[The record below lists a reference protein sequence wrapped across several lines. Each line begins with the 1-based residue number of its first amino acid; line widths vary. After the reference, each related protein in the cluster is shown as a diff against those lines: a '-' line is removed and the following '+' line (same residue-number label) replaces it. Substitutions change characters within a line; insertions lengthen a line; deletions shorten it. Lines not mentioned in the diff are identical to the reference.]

1 MSSDFSSPM
10 RRVAIYGRVSTP
22 HEAQI
27 SAMDNQKQWYEDEA
41 ARHDNWIVV
50 ARYYDEGITGTNAK
64 KRPQFLKM
72 LAAAH
77 RKEFDLIITR
87 EVCRFARNTVDTLS
101 ITRDL
106 KLLGIEV
113 YFISDNIRT
122 MDSDGELRLTI
133 MASMAQEESRKTS
146 ERVRAGQQTSRER
159 GVLYGSG
166 NILGYRRVGK
176 TYVIEPEEAETVRMI
191 FDLYSQGN
199 GYMKIC
205 NILTA
210 QQRKSATGLTTWTC
224 ERIGRILGNATYKGY
239 IVYNKSNCVDYLSK
253 KRVTNS
259 SNKFIYIKGDF
270 PPIVSEELWDKCA
283 AIRQKRSTTLL
294 TPEGTLQKFGSKE
307 PQSVWSKKLRCSCGS
322 SFRRFMWRT
331 NADGTKAYGF
341 ECYRQ
346 KRSASR
352 LVLEHGLDPTTIC
365 TSKSIPEW
373 HINLMCREVF
383 RTVWQGKKDCILQV
397 CKMIETCA
405 TKDASEQDAAL
416 ARLNSQLQKLERRAA
431 GLREMRSL
439 GDISREEFLSDSAAL
454 QAERSSIEEQI
465 AQVKEAADA
474 QEVNSGINLSAIRK
488 TLERWLDLSDTR
500 VDDALID
507 EFVLQ
512 AVELDDNTF
521 NFTLN
526 LDARR
531 DSHPNFTASQIALQS
546 YREKNFP
553 DAPSCIDCALTDH
566 ILNPRELLRFT
577 VTREMAAAYCKEIG
591 LKFFGK
597 KWHDKTVIISI

>member
-1 MSSDFSSPM
+1 MSSDFSLSI
-10 RRVAIYGRVSTP
+10 RKVAIYGRVSTP

-41 ARHDNWIVV
+41 ARHDDWLVV

-72 LAAAH
+72 LDAAR

-101 ITRDL
+101 ITREL

-159 GVLYGSG
+159 GVLYGNG

-205 NILTA
+205 NTLTT

-239 IVYNKSNCVDYLSK
+239 IGYNKSSCVDFLSK

-259 SNKFIYIKGDF
+259 SDNFTYIKGDF
-270 PPIVSEELWDKCA
+270 TPIVSEELWDKCA

-294 TPEGTLQKFGSKE
+294 TPEGTLKKFGSKE
-307 PQSVWSKKLRCSCGS
+307 PQSVWSRKLRCSCGS

-454 QAERSSIEEQI
+454 QAKRTSIEEQI

-474 QEVNSGINLSAIRK
+474 QEVNSGINLSAIRR

-553 DAPSCIDCALTDH
+553 NAPSCIDCALTDH

-577 VTREMAAAYCKEIG
+577 VTREMAATYCKEIG